1 MEITLNNKKVA
12 LIEPEHVEKKF
23 LQETKFM
30 IKNLPDIIANTET
43 FFGVGAA
50 ASALFI
56 PMDNVSKL
64 ILGSF
69 AAASIISGVVTNELK
84 IHYNKPQSRNLFE
97 TEFRAYVEDFGK
109 RRFKQI
115 YKLEKTKRSK
125 PKQKNELE
133 ERQKFL
139 LQDMAKYLLGYVD
152 EISTEI
158 NRINKIKD
166 KVIFDR
172 QYSDEEYFEA
182 VKMNAAKL
190 RSLLDQDLF
199 YLLKFFGDNLDAFE
213 VCEDTTK
220 KKIVQSMIEYGKYL
234 INNSVINAKLRQ
246 EFREKMF
253 EISTSSNMEMQKG
266 SERWKICS
274 DLQLA
279 LDNEP
284 QLFSFGKIK
293 MEEEEAAKKIFEDF
307 ELPSEYC
314 IEIDEV
320 NKLVEKLD
328 HYLES
333 INKDSKL
340 EDSNNQNFDQDET
353 IDIDMENY
361 ISGTTYGDERL
372 Q

>member
-1 MEITLNNKKVA
+1 MEITLNNKKAA

-30 IKNLPDIIANTET
+30 IKNLPDIIASTET

-97 TEFRAYVEDFGK
+97 TEFRAYIEDFGK

-190 RSLLDQDLF
+190 RSSLDQDLF

-213 VCEDTTK
+213 VCEDQTK

-234 INNSVINAKLRQ
+234 INNSVINDKLRQ

-284 QLFSFGKIK
+284 QLFSYGKIK
-293 MEEEEAAKKIFEDF
+293 MEDEETAKKIFEDF

-328 HYLES
+328 HYMKL
-333 INKDSKL
+333 INKNSKF
-340 EDSNNQNFDQDET
+340 EDSNNQKFDQDET
-353 IDIDMENY
+353 MDIDMENY